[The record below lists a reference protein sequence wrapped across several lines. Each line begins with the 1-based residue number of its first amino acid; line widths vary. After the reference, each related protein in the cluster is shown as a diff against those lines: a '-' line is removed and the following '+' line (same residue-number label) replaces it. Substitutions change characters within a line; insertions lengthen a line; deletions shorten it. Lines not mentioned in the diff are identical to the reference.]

1 MIRLQKVG
9 KQDRDLLFS
18 INQKYLY
25 EMTNFYDDEM
35 DENGNYSYGH
45 FEEYFTDPLRE
56 AYFIYSDEILTG
68 FAMICPYTVTGRKPD
83 YTMAEFTIFPSFRRK
98 HLAIDDV
105 KLILSE
111 HKGKWE
117 IKYNEKNEKAKK
129 LWNAIAMP
137 YEPERIYLNEEET
150 VLSFNVR

>member
-1 MIRLQKVG
+1 MIRLQKVR

-56 AYFIYSDEILTG
+56 AYFIYSNEMLAG
-68 FAMICPYTVTGRKPD
+68 FAMICPYTNRKKTRL
-83 YTMAEFTIFPSFRRK
+83 Y
-98 HLAIDDV
+98 H
-105 KLILSE
+105 
-111 HKGKWE
+111 G
-117 IKYNEKNEKAKK
+117 
-129 LWNAIAMP
+129 
-137 YEPERIYLNEEET
+137 
-150 VLSFNVR
+150 

>member
-1 MIRLQKVG
+1 MIRLQKVR

-56 AYFIYSDEILTG
+56 AYFYIQ
-68 FAMICPYTVTGRKPD
+68 R
-83 YTMAEFTIFPSFRRK
+83 
-98 HLAIDDV
+98 
-105 KLILSE
+105 
-111 HKGKWE
+111 
-117 IKYNEKNEKAKK
+117 
-129 LWNAIAMP
+129 
-137 YEPERIYLNEEET
+137 
-150 VLSFNVR
+150 